1 MGATSEAIPLLSGI
15 VALTDQE
22 AGHTRGSR
30 EGQSPRRSAS
40 LPGMV
45 IGTLVLHLQVPG
57 SESLKDK
64 RQVVR
69 SLVARVRRTFN
80 VAIAEVGDQ
89 DLWQAVEL
97 GVACVS
103 NDARHADEV
112 CQKVLNFVGEDAEA
126 LLVDSRF
133 EIVRL

>member
-15 VALTDQE
+15 VALTAQE

-69 SLVARVRRTFN
+69 SLVARVRRTFD

-112 CQKVLNFVGEDAEA
+112 CQKVLNYVGADGEA

>member
-1 MGATSEAIPLLSGI
+1 MGATSQAIPLLSGI

>member
-1 MGATSEAIPLLSGI
+1 MGATSQAIPLLSGV

-22 AGHTRGSR
+22 AGHPRGSR

>member
-1 MGATSEAIPLLSGI
+1 MSGTSEAIPLFSGI
-15 VALTDQE
+15 VALADQK
-22 AGHTRGSR
+22 AGHSRGSR
-30 EGQSPRRSAS
+30 EGQSPCRSAS

-45 IGTLVLHLQVPG
+45 IGTLVLRLQVPG

-69 SLVARVRRTFN
+69 SLVARVRRTFD

-112 CQKVLNFVGEDAEA
+112 CQKVLNYVGEDGEA

>member
-1 MGATSEAIPLLSGI
+1 
-15 VALTDQE
+15 
-22 AGHTRGSR
+22 
-30 EGQSPRRSAS
+30 
-40 LPGMV
+40 MV
-45 IGTLVLHLQVPG
+45 IGTLVLRLQVPE
-57 SESLKDK
+57 SESLKEK

-69 SLVARVRRTFN
+69 SLVARVRRTFD

-112 CQKVLNFVGEDAEA
+112 CQKVLNFVADDGEA
-126 LLVDSRF
+126 LLTNSRF
-133 EIVRL
+133 EILRL

>member
-1 MGATSEAIPLLSGI
+1 MLDGTEAA
-15 VALTDQE
+15 ALAAAASAVDPVLRCGGRSQP
-22 AGHTRGSR
+22 
-30 EGQSPRRSAS
+30 PRRSAS

-45 IGTLVLHLQVPG
+45 IGTLVLRLQVPESG
-57 SESLKDK
+57 SLKEK

-69 SLVARVRRTFN
+69 SLVARVRRTFD

-89 DLWQAVEL
+89 DLWQAVQL

-112 CQKVLNFVGEDAEA
+112 CQKVLNFVAADGEA
-126 LLVDSRF
+126 LLTDSRF
-133 EIVRL
+133 EILRL